1 MQQHVFAGT
10 ELLLLQCFL
19 LSVCVCVCSRPDGR
33 HRRRTSAPP
42 SICNANRQNTCVRS
56 RERAR
61 SGRLQRRRYSKATPP
76 PPPSVPKHHQRPTFR
91 SIYWKTR
98 WRRAASAVWQV
109 EEKAVVAGSN
119 RSCCCCTQPPPPG
132 MVYTVVDV
140 QCYNG
145 CVCSLES
152 GWALAGERTHTPKQ
166 AATIPQQGRILK
178 KIPGGKEGGGKR
190 NPTKK

>member
-1 MQQHVFAGT
+1 MQCQQAKH
-10 ELLLLQCFL
+10 
-19 LSVCVCVCSRPDGR
+19 VCSFP
-33 HRRRTSAPP
+33 
-42 SICNANRQNTCVRS
+42 
-56 RERAR
+56 RAR
-61 SGRLQRRRYSKATPP
+61 SIGETAKKKIFQSH
-76 PPPSVPKHHQRPTFR
+76 SSSSSFGSQHHHHQRPTFR